1 LVKVLIWQQKAKLQ
15 LQVLFYY
22 AKKGIEKQKADT
34 DIISYSYF
42 NGSLLFL
49 YVLIVSLYESL
60 AKKTMSTQFVSLCYR
75 KPSNNYTMC
84 LQNVKQII
92 FE

>member
-1 LVKVLIWQQKAKLQ
+1 LTAKSQTTTTGFVLLC
-15 LQVLFYY
+15 
-22 AKKGIEKQKADT
+22 KKGIEKQKADT

-60 AKKTMSTQFVSLCYR
+60 AKKTMSTQFAMFHCVIGNQATTTQCVY
-75 KPSNNYTMC
+75 KMFKNY
-84 LQNVKQII
+84 
-92 FE
+92 F

>member
-1 LVKVLIWQQKAKLQ
+1 LTAKSQTTTTGFVLLC
-15 LQVLFYY
+15 
-22 AKKGIEKQKADT
+22 KKGIEKQKADT

-84 LQNVKQII
+84 LQNVQKLFLNNI
-92 FE
+92 